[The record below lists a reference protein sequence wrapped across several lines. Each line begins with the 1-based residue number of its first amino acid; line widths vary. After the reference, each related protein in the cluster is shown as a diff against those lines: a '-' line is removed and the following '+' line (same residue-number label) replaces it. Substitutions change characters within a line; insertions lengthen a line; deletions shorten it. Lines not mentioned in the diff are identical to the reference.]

1 VGTLAVRMSFKIT
14 KGTRLT
20 NIIGVRECDNL
31 FCDRD
36 IGRAG
41 LEVFISN
48 TIYRIIKRHKLMKND
63 IIAYYPRK
71 IHKNEWQCN
80 IK

>member
-1 VGTLAVRMSFKIT
+1 MSFKIT

-20 NIIGVRECDNL
+20 NIIGVCEGNNL

-36 IGRAG
+36 IGSAG
-41 LEVFISN
+41 LEVLISN
-48 TIYRIIKRHKLMKND
+48 MIYRIIKRHKFMKDD

-71 IHKNEWQCN
+71 VHKNEWQYE
-80 IK
+80 IKGH